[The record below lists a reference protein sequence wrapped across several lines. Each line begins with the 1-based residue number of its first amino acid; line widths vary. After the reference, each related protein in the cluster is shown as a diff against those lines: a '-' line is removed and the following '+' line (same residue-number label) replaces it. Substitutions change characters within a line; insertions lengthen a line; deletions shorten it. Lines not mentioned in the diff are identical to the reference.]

1 MPRSDCKIQSLG
13 CLLGG
18 KFKSVASCWG
28 SINKYTTTTI
38 RKTAVSFVRGVMG
51 SRLCFCFFML
61 QEKRGG
67 NMLGICHSHKR
78 LNAI

>member
-51 SRLCFCFFML
+51 LATLLLFLYVTGEAGRKYVRYMP
-61 QEKRGG
+61 
-67 NMLGICHSHKR
+67 
-78 LNAI
+78 